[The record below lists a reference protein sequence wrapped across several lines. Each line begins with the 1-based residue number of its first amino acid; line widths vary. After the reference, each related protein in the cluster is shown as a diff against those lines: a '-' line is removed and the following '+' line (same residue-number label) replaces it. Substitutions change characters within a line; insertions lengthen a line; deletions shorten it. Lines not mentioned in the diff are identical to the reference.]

1 MSPSHGFELVREE
14 MIAELQATA
23 RLYRHTRTGA
33 ELLSIANDDENKVFG
48 ITFRTPPSDHTGV
61 AHILEHSVLCGSR
74 RYPSKEPFVEL
85 LKGSLQTFLNAFTYP
100 DKTCYPVAS
109 QNLQDFYNLVDVYL
123 DAVFHPLLSRH
134 TFEQEGWHYELEQA
148 DAAPVYKGVVFNE
161 MKGFYSSPDSALVD
175 YAQRSLFPDTTYGLD
190 SGGDPEHIPEL
201 TWEALCAFH
210 ARFYHPS
217 NARIF
222 FCGNDP
228 EEARLVKMAAWLD
241 GFDARPVDS
250 QVALQAPFTA
260 PRALERHYAT
270 GPEDTSSPSF
280 LTVNW
285 VLSPATDTESALAFQ
300 VLYHILIGTTASP
313 LRKALMES
321 GLGDDLAGA
330 GYEQHARQTYFSTGL
345 RGIAEDQVGRVEPLI
360 LDTLARL
367 AREGLD
373 PKTVAASL
381 NTVEFALRE
390 NNSGSYPR
398 GLVVMLRA
406 LTSWLYEGDPLAPLQ
421 YEAPLKALKQRLAAG
436 ERVFETMIEKLL
448 LANPHRTT
456 VTLRPDATMAAA
468 GEARERAAL
477 EAVAATWTREQRE
490 AVVKATAELKARQS
504 AADDPAALA
513 AIPSLTRKDLDP
525 KNLILPIVKTV
536 REGARVLY
544 HDVFTSGIVYLDVGL
559 NVRSL
564 PPELVPYVPLLG
576 RALLETGTTTED
588 YVSLSQRIGSQT
600 GGIRPQTSAST
611 VRGTNSG
618 TCWLFLR
625 AKAMASQAE
634 SLLDILRDVLTGPRL
649 DLVNRL
655 RQIAQE
661 EKAMLEASLVPSG
674 HTFVGTRLRAAF
686 TEGDWAAE
694 QMRGVNYLLFLRK
707 LIKDMEADG
716 DAVVASLSRTLE
728 ILLNRR
734 TMLFNVTQDAAGWQT
749 TEPLLRAF
757 VSDLPERPARTP
769 EWPRPASL
777 GPEGL
782 SIPAQVNYVGK
793 AVNVFPE
800 ADLFDGTALVVS
812 RYLRSSYLWEQVRVK
827 GGAYGGFCNLDL
839 RSGVFNLVSYRDPN
853 LQDTLAI
860 YDRAGAY
867 LSELD
872 LSDDELSKAII
883 GAIGDLD
890 QPLLPDAK
898 GYVSA
903 LRYLANE
910 GDDFRQRTRDQ
921 ILATTVQDF
930 RNFGDLLQVLPE
942 SRHVVVMGAADA
954 LEKAGG
960 LAITRVM

>member
-1 MSPSHGFELVREE
+1 MSLNHGFELVREE
-14 MIAELQATA
+14 TISELKSIA
-23 RLYRHTRTGA
+23 RLYRHVRTGA
-33 ELLSIANDDENKVFG
+33 ELLSLRNDDENKVFG

-148 DAAPVYKGVVFNE
+148 NAAPVFKGVVFNE

-190 SGGDPEHIPEL
+190 SGGDPEHIPDL
-201 TWEALCAFH
+201 TWEALRNFH

-222 FCGNDP
+222 FSGNDP
-228 EEARLVKMAAWLD
+228 EPARLEKMEAWMAD
-241 GFDARPVDS
+241 FEARPVDS
-250 QVALQAPFTA
+250 QISLQAPFPA

-270 GPEDTSSPSF
+270 GPDDTNSPSF

-285 VLSPATDTESALAFQ
+285 VLGQATDTEAALAFQ
-300 VLYHILIGTTASP
+300 VLHHILVGSTASP
-313 LRKALMES
+313 LRKALMDS

-345 RGIAEDQVGRVEPLI
+345 RGVEESRVSQVEPLI
-360 LDTLARL
+360 LDTLRHL
-367 AREGLD
+367 AHHGLD
-373 PKTVAASL
+373 HKTVAASL

-390 NNSGSYPR
+390 NNTGSYPR

-406 LTSWLYEGDPLAPLQ
+406 LTSWLYDGDPLAPLK
-421 YEAPLKALKQRLAAG
+421 YEASLNALKQRLSAG
-436 ERVFETMIEKLL
+436 EGVFETMIERLL
-448 LANPHRTT
+448 LENPHRTT
-456 VTLRPDATMAAA
+456 VTLKPDPKRAATS
-468 GEARERAAL
+468 EARERARL
-477 EAVAATWTREQRE
+477 DAVAATWTQEQRE
-490 AVVKATAELKARQS
+490 DVVKATAELKARQS
-504 AADDPAALA
+504 EADDPAALA
-513 AIPSLTRKDLDP
+513 SIPALARRDLDP
-525 KNLILPIVKTV
+525 TNLLLPINKTV
-536 REGARVLY
+536 REGARVLH
-544 HDVFTSGIVYLDVGL
+544 HDVFTNGIVYVDVGL

-576 RALLETGTTTED
+576 RALLETGTASED
-588 YVSLSQRIGSQT
+588 YVSLAQRIGSQT

-625 AKAMASQAE
+625 GKAMAGQVE
-634 SLLDILRDVLTGPRL
+634 SLLGILRDLLSGPRL
-649 DLVNRL
+649 DLVSRL

-674 HTFVGTRLRAAF
+674 HSFVATRLRAAF

-716 DAVVASLSRTLE
+716 EAVVASLSRTLE
-728 ILLNRR
+728 LMLNRR
-734 TMLFNVTQDAAGWQT
+734 SMLFNVTQDAAGWQI
-749 TEPLLRAF
+749 TEPLLRSF
-757 VSDLPERPARTP
+757 VADLPERPARTP
-769 EWPRPASL
+769 DWPRPTAFV
-777 GPEGL
+777 PEGL

-853 LQDTLAI
+853 LQATLDI

-867 LSELD
+867 LNTLELSE
-872 LSDDELSKAII
+872 DELTKAII

-910 GDDFRQRTRDQ
+910 GDDFRQRMREQ
-921 ILATTVQDF
+921 ILATTIQDF

-942 SRHVVVMGAADA
+942 SNHVVVMGAADT